1 MTTYRTFEA
10 MVADWERR
18 TGASDFAAFATGH
31 KLRLPAGTI
40 DGSELSEEHRDLALT
55 VLGLTVAAG
64 GKIVC
69 RHADMMNIG
78 RYRLTVTKDVQ
89 TGDKIYEAKPL

>member
-1 MTTYRTFEA
+1 MLYMLNEESIE
-10 MVADWERR
+10 MIRR
-18 TGASDFAAFATGH
+18 ELAKPGSIVNSRD
-31 KLRLPAGTI
+31 

-69 RHADMMNIG
+69 RHADMMDIG
-78 RYRLTVTKDVQ
+78 RYRLTVTEDSQ